1 MLQQLGND
9 ELVEILV
16 SDNASTDDTRAFV
29 QEMQKTYRNLR
40 YRCNEKNIGTEANIH
55 TAMRESRG
63 EYVLVAGDDDYF
75 VDGALLVL
83 LTKLVQHRG
92 AALFYL
98 GQGEDALR
106 VYEGNGPLEYL
117 RQVSFFMT
125 WITAVVMR
133 RDLYARISDPQ
144 KYDHTHIPQVYVQ
157 MEILKRRGDFV
168 VLHGNFFDEGTGNC
182 PLGGTNLGEVFI
194 KNYFDV
200 LQEVVDVPAAQLSQ
214 EKKWVMDRLIIPR
227 CRKVKEEQI
236 HLSLDRLLDIV
247 RDYYGEE
254 PYYEEIGK
262 RLEDVLKERQS

>member
-1 MLQQLGND
+1 
-9 ELVEILV
+9 
-16 SDNASTDDTRAFV
+16 
-29 QEMQKTYRNLR
+29 
-40 YRCNEKNIGTEANIH
+40 
-55 TAMRESRG
+55 
-63 EYVLVAGDDDYF
+63 
-75 VDGALLVL
+75 
-83 LTKLVQHRG
+83 
-92 AALFYL
+92 
-98 GQGEDALR
+98 
-106 VYEGNGPLEYL
+106 
-117 RQVSFFMT
+117 
-125 WITAVVMR
+125 
-133 RDLYARISDPQ
+133 
-144 KYDHTHIPQVYVQ
+144 
-157 MEILKRRGDFV
+157 MEILKRRGNFV

-254 PYYEEIGK
+254 PYYEEICK